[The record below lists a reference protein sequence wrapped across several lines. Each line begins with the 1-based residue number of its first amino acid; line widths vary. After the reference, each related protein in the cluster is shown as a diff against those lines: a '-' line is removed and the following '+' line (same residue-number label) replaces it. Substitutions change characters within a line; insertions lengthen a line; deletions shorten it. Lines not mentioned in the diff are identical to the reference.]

1 MVRDNKSRI
10 ITVRCSDYL
19 QDRMNKINQ
28 MLQFLQSLLKISL
41 FHKLWVF
48 WKALT
53 VGWHIH
59 RENPV
64 SIGLGKKLWQFLMV
78 ISLSALLILNY
89 SGLKPSI
96 AQGNLISG
104 QQENSSISRN
114 EFYSRNDFAVI
125 AQTPTETEPEP
136 TEKESKP
143 KGDTSQSKAEGFP
156 VVLDGKTLF
165 TVKADGRATTAEQRA
180 KLATEEIER
189 IARDYTISLDSIKLE
204 EYGGVM
210 IIIVQ
215 NNVVFG
221 ITNDDAKAANLL
233 LEELASQHF
242 QTIKDAILEYRKE
255 RTARGLETDIILSLI
270 LSVVLVVLIKLLYK
284 LASITRIRFEAWRRR
299 TRPIRIQRLELS
311 SIENEIK
318 VVNGLINFLR
328 LIILLALIYT
338 YFSTIFRIF
347 PQTRRF
353 GEQFRQPVYDALK
366 WAGTGFVDFLPNLFI
381 IILTIVITYYL
392 IRFCGLFFRAIDR
405 EIITLPGFDQDWAKP
420 TNKIVVILIIAGAL
434 AVIFPY
440 LPVYNSPAF
449 QGISLLVGALITFG
463 GASTVSNLVGGTVI
477 IYTRAFRLGDLIK
490 TEEHFGYV
498 HEKTILST
506 RIRTLTGEI
515 VTIPNANLIATSI
528 INYNAIK
535 RELDIPLMIRTTIT
549 LGYDV
554 PWRKVYQT
562 LFDAAHATEN
572 ILEEPA
578 PYVLQTSL
586 DDFYISYELRAY
598 IDLLERRL
606 LTLSKLHEN
615 IQDKCNEVGIEIMS
629 PHYSAIRDGNQNTI
643 PENYLPS
650 DYVPP
655 GFNINPLSQL
665 FNNMQHPAQD
675 QGSSKSSEQ

>member
-1 MVRDNKSRI
+1 MTK
-10 ITVRCSDYL
+10 IT
-19 QDRMNKINQ
+19 
-28 MLQFLQSLLKISL
+28 
-41 FHKLWVF
+41 
-48 WKALT
+48 
-53 VGWHIH
+53 
-59 RENPV
+59 
-64 SIGLGKKLWQFLMV
+64 KKLWQFLTV
-78 ISLSALLILNY
+78 ISLSALLICDY
-89 SGLKPSI
+89 SWLTPSV
-96 AQGNLISG
+96 AQGIFVSE
-104 QQENSSISRN
+104 QQENLNISPEKSQLGN
-114 EFYSRNDFAVI
+114 ELAVI
-125 AQTPTETEPEP
+125 AQTPTEPKPEP
-136 TEKESKP
+136 TDKKSKP
-143 KGDTSQSKAEGFP
+143 DIETPQNEETKGFP

-165 TVKADGRATTAEQRA
+165 TVEEDGRTTTAEQRA

-189 IARDYTISLDSIKLE
+189 IARDYTISLDSFELQDFE
-204 EYGGVM
+204 EV
-210 IIIVQ
+210 IIITAQ
-215 NNVVFG
+215 GDIVFG
-221 ITNDDAKAANLL
+221 VTNDDAKAANQP
-233 LEELASQHF
+233 LEGLASQYF
-242 QTIKDAILEYRKE
+242 QTIKDAILEYRQE
-255 RTARGLETDIILSLI
+255 RTARSLGTDIILSLI
-270 LSVVLVVLIKLLYK
+270 LLVVLVVLIVLLYK
-284 LASITRIRFEAWRRR
+284 AASITRSRFQAWRRR
-299 TRPIRIQRLELS
+299 VRPIRIQRLELS
-311 SIENEIK
+311 SVETEIK
-318 VVNGLINFLR
+318 LINGLISFIR
-328 LIILLALIYT
+328 LIVLLALIYT

-353 GEQFRQPVYDALK
+353 GEQFRKPVYDAFK
-366 WAGTGFVDFLPNLFI
+366 WAGKGFVDFLPNLFI

-392 IRFCGLFFRAIDR
+392 IRFCSLFFKAIDR

-434 AVIFPY
+434 AVIVPY

-463 GASTVSNLVGGTVI
+463 GASTVANLVGGTVI
-477 IYTRAFRLGDLIK
+477 IYTRAYRLGDLIK

-515 VTIPNANLIATSI
+515 VTIPNANLISTSI

-535 RELDIPLMIRTTIT
+535 RELNIPLMIRTSIT

-562 LFDAAHATEN
+562 LIDAAHATEN

-586 DDFYISYELRAY
+586 EDFYISYELRAY

-615 IQDKCNEVGIEIMS
+615 IQDKCNEVGIEILS

-655 GFNINPLSQL
+655 GFNINPLGQV
-665 FNNMQHPAQD
+665 FNNVQHPAQD
-675 QGSSKSSEQ
+675 KGSSKSSD